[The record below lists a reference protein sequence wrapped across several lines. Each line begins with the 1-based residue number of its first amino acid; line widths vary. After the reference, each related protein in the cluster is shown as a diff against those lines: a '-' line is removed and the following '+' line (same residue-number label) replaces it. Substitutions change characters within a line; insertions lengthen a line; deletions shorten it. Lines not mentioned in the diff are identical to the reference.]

1 LIVVALFSITYT
13 NAQVTSQHSDSV
25 WNSYIDISKV
35 GLEKKIQTLVSS
47 SYVEKNVNPVTDF
60 PGINFTPGILH
71 TGSVPIDYVTK
82 KIILKFN
89 IFNPG
94 DTNITVFF
102 CPGFYY
108 SHISLYKS
116 ALTGIQVLPVVLPN
130 IKNGLGYRGITLSG
144 QDSVVIIAELSFVKT
159 YNNSV
164 RPRLIDAKYLP
175 AFIAELHSGYLQ
187 TDMFTYVFCGL
198 LLMMMLFSIA
208 NYSQHNN
215 TDFLYYCGYA
225 FFLGGMLFI
234 QTIFHFNTSQ
244 FSYFLEGYLDFILQS
259 TGIIFYMLFMQRFL
273 NTRTKYPFLYKLYN
287 TGIGLLLASIAAY
300 SIFHH
305 FTDNYRAEYFIES
318 ITKIVLLILILI
330 FLVYSIRHRKDV
342 LLRYLFWGNLFL
354 FIFSLVS
361 QLAIFLSD
369 IFKGLPGVLSSSII
383 YYETGLLL
391 ELVFFLAGL
400 NYKNRLQLITQT
412 KERET
417 LRTQNQLQ
425 LYEKE
430 IAVYKAQQEERQRIS
445 EDMHD
450 ELGSGMTAIRLLS
463 EIARNKMKENTPV
476 EIEKISS
483 SADDVLN
490 KMNAIIWSMNSGN
503 DTLDNLI
510 SYIRSWSLEY
520 YDNLP
525 VSCKVITPEIIPDIE
540 IMGEKRRNIFLCI
553 KESLNNILKH
563 SMATQVIISIEVN
576 HSIKIKITD
585 NGVGIDL
592 ENIRQ
597 FGNGLKNISQRMKTI
612 GGTFK
617 IENNNGTITTLE
629 IPF

>member
-1 LIVVALFSITYT
+1 
-13 NAQVTSQHSDSV
+13 
-25 WNSYIDISKV
+25 V
-35 GLEKKIQTLVSS
+35 GLEKKIHAMVSS
-47 SYVEKNVNPVTDF
+47 AYVEKKVTLVTNF
-60 PGINFTPGILH
+60 PDLKFTPGIRH

-89 IFNPG
+89 IFNSA

-108 SHISLYKS
+108 KQINLYKS
-116 ALTGIQVLPVVLPN
+116 APTGIQALPAVLAN
-130 IKNGLGYRGITLSG
+130 SNKGLGYRGITLSG
-144 QDSVVIIAELSFVKT
+144 HDSAIIIAELSFVKT

-164 RPRLIDAKYLP
+164 RPRLIDSNNLSP
-175 AFIAELHSGYLQ
+175 FIAELHSGYSQ
-187 TDMFTYVFCGL
+187 TDMITYVFCGL

-208 NYSQHNN
+208 NYSQRNN
-215 TDFLYYCGYA
+215 SDFLYYSLYA

-273 NTRTKYPFLYKLYN
+273 NTRTKHPFLYKLYN
-287 TGIGLLLASIAAY
+287 TGIGLLVASMAAY
-300 SIFHH
+300 SFFHQ
-305 FTDNYRAEYFIES
+305 FTDNYPAEYFIES
-318 ITKIVLLILILI
+318 ITKILLLLLIII
-330 FLVYSIRHRKDV
+330 FLVYSLRHRKDV

-369 IFKGLPGVLSSSII
+369 LFKDLPGVFSSSII

-391 ELVFFLAGL
+391 ELVFFLSGL
-400 NYKNRLQLITQT
+400 NYKNRLQLIAQT

-417 LRTQNQLQ
+417 LKTQNQLQ
-425 LYEKE
+425 IYEKE

-520 YDNLP
+520 FDTLP

-540 IMGEKRRNIFLCI
+540 ITGDKRRNIFLCV
-553 KESLNNILKH
+553 KESLNNVLKH
-563 SMATQVIISIEVN
+563 SKARQVTITIEVN
-576 HSIKIKITD
+576 HSLKIEISD

-592 ENIRQ
+592 KNIRQ
-597 FGNGLKNISQRMKTI
+597 FGNGLKNITHRMKTI
-612 GGTFK
+612 GGSFY
-617 IENNNGTITTLE
+617 IENNLGTVTTLE
-629 IPF
+629 LPF